1 MSSAAQVSGG
11 FRRETGPDGMDR
23 NFVEAA
29 ARLRKEL
36 YKEYGAF
43 YYVPMAESR
52 SVQLPVTV
60 GCSYGRCLFCDLN
73 HGLAYRELSC
83 PEIRD
88 KVGKLRFLHKYDRR
102 PVRRCLLSGGNPFF
116 LPAEKLLWI
125 AGELRGA
132 FPECESISCFARA
145 DDVMKKSAEEL
156 ETLHAA
162 GYDRLCLGIESGS
175 ERVLRYHEKGVGRA
189 GNAEAMRK
197 LDAAG
202 ISYSVYVI
210 LGLGGRALSD
220 EHVAE
225 TASLLNG
232 AHPFELTVVN
242 LVLFRGARLVE
253 RVRAGEFKRL
263 RPLEALG
270 EGRRLLSLLE
280 IPTVYDG
287 THKTNAFPLKGSLP
301 EHKALLLR
309 RMDWAIER
317 LSRGNVQGYEM
328 RRWRNWFTE

>member
-1 MSSAAQVSGG
+1 
-11 FRRETGPDGMDR
+11 MDR
-23 NFVEAA
+23 NFVAVA

-36 YKEYGAF
+36 YEEYGAF

-88 KVGKLRFLHKYDRR
+88 KVGKLRFLHQYDRR

-132 FPECESISCFARA
+132 FPECESVSCFARA

-220 EHVAE
+220 EHIAE

-232 AHPFELTVVN
+232 ARPFELTVVN
-242 LVLFRGARLVE
+242 LVTQIGLNVALNIINYRSGPMSFTFYYVLMELGVF
-253 RVRAGEFKRL
+253 V
-263 RPLEALG
+263 LEAILYANPLHRFSG
-270 EGRRLLSLLE
+270 QPKPESANRTVGYALTANAASFAIGLWLAHI
-280 IPTVYDG
+280 IPG
-287 THKTNAFPLKGSLP
+287 IF
-301 EHKALLLR
+301 
-309 RMDWAIER
+309 
-317 LSRGNVQGYEM
+317 
-328 RRWRNWFTE
+328 